1 MFENTTHTEACNTVT
16 YVTVDYSYGM
26 TVGLPDRRNSM
37 AGVAGNTR
45 SHDGRAG
52 MVREGVFETCR
63 RMAGHAFDTC
73 VRVRWAWRFSDGCVT
88 VVAVDAA
95 ARNTGMIKAT
105 VHVQCKKTG
114 GIVAA
119 VTLDIRR

>member
-1 MFENTTHTEACNTVT
+1 MFENTTHTEACNTVA
-16 YVTVDYSYGM
+16 YVTVDYRYGM
-26 TVGLPDRRNSM
+26 TVGLPDRRNAM

-88 VVAVDAA
+88 VVAVDAT

-105 VHVQCKKTG
+105 VHIQCKKTG
-114 GIVAA
+114 GIVAV
-119 VTLDIRR
+119 VTLATCW